1 MDDLMDMIL
10 SDESP
15 SEISSKIKDILFSKS
30 AERIDNFR
38 PTVSSSMFGENEIEL
53 EDMAD
58 EWQ

>member
-38 PTVSSSMFGENEIEL
+38 QTVSSSMFGENEIEL

-58 EWQ
+58 E

>member
-38 PTVSSSMFGENEIEL
+38 PTVSSSMFGEDETEL

-58 EWQ
+58 E